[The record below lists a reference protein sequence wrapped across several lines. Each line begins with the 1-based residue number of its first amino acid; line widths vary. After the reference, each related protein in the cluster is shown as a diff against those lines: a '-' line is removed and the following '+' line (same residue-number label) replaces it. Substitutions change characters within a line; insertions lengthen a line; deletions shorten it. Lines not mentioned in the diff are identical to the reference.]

1 MSEWRDFLCAA
12 CITPGCVA
20 NSRAMAAPHRYWAV
34 LKTKQASS
42 KEARKHVANQD
53 FEFYHPMYRER
64 PVFGVRRVLPMFPYY
79 LLVRIN
85 ERKQNWRVLSNTRG
99 VSSVLLMNGEPS
111 RVSDEHVQSFRD
123 LENELGYCE
132 LAEHEAPSFTERQG
146 VRGINGI
153 FAGCS
158 GIYQGL
164 AGSRE
169 RVRVL
174 FQILGRPK
182 VVEMKAFDLVPA

>member
-1 MSEWRDFLCAA
+1 MGIR
-12 CITPGCVA
+12 
-20 NSRAMAAPHRYWAV
+20 RRYWAV

-42 KEARKHVANQD
+42 KDARKHVSNQN

-64 PVFGVRRVLPMFPYY
+64 LLHGVRRVMPMFPFY

-85 ERKQNWRVLSNTRG
+85 ERKQDWRVLCSTRG
-99 VSSVLLMNGEPS
+99 VSSVLLNGGVPS
-111 RVSDEHVQSFRD
+111 RVLDEDVQSFRD

-132 LAEHEAPSFTERQG
+132 LEEHEPPRFTERQG
-146 VRGINGI
+146 VRAVNGL
-153 FAGCS
+153 FAGCE
-158 GIYQGL
+158 GIYQGTVK
-164 AGSRE
+164 SHE

-182 VVEMKAFDLVPA
+182 VVEMKAFDLVAA